1 MKKDNYK
8 KLIDPDYLQNKSL
21 ENNRPKIFFTLHMG
35 CVDILIF
42 VLSELLEQA
51 YFLYTPVKNK
61 KLEHLLLQIRQ
72 RQGGKMF
79 PATPNG
85 VKNLYKSFI
94 DKKDKKNTVKALDGL
109 SFTAK
114 DGEITGI
121 LGPNGAGKSTAMK
134 AMLGLLNLKS
144 GSVMIDGKD
153 ISKLS
158 PQDRVKE
165 GISFVPQTKN
175 VFAGMTV
182 EENLEMGAF
191 LMKDEIQNII
201 EEIYELFPILREKR
215 NQMVG
220 ELSGGQRQQV
230 ALGRALMIKPTV
242 LMLDEPTAGVSPIV
256 MDELFDH
263 IVKVK
268 RTNVAIL
275 MVEQNAKQAL
285 SISDRGYVLVTGEN
299 RYSGTGKELLDDPRV
314 RSSFLGG

>member
-1 MKKDNYK
+1 MAFFEGSKMTAGYGSG
-8 KLIDPDYLQNKSL
+8 PDIISSCSIN
-21 ENNRPKIFFTLHMG
+21 
-35 CVDILIF
+35 VD
-42 VLSELLEQA
+42 
-51 YFLYTPVKNK
+51 
-61 KLEHLLLQIRQ
+61 R
-72 RQGGKMF
+72 
-79 PATPNG
+79 
-85 VKNLYKSFI
+85 
-94 DKKDKKNTVKALDGL
+94 
-109 SFTAK
+109 
-114 DGEITGI
+114 GEIVAI

-144 GSVMIDGKD
+144 GSVKIDGKD

-158 PQDRVKE
+158 PQDRVKQ

-191 LMKDEIQNII
+191 LVEDEIKNII

-285 SISDRGYVLVTGEN
+285 NISDRGYVLVTGEN
-299 RYSGTGKELLDDPRV
+299 RYSGTGNELLNDPRV
-314 RSSFLGG
+314 RNSFLGG

>member
-1 MKKDNYK
+1 M
-8 KLIDPDYLQNKSL
+8 
-21 ENNRPKIFFTLHMG
+21 
-35 CVDILIF
+35 
-42 VLSELLEQA
+42 A
-51 YFLYTPVKNK
+51 YFEGIKMT
-61 KLEHLLLQIRQ
+61 
-72 RQGGKMF
+72 GGYG
-79 PATPNG
+79 NG
-85 VKNLYKSFI
+85 PDIINSCTVNV
-94 DKKDKKNTVKALDGL
+94 DK
-109 SFTAK
+109 
-114 DGEITGI
+114 GEIVSI

-144 GSVMIDGKD
+144 GSVKIDGED
-153 ISKLS
+153 ISRLS
-158 PQDRVKE
+158 PQDRVKK
-165 GISFVPQTKN
+165 GISFVPQNKN

-191 LMKDEIQNII
+191 LI
-201 EEIYELFPILREKR
+201 EDDLENTIDKIYNLFPVLKEKR
-215 NQMVG
+215 NQLVG

-230 ALGRALMIKPTV
+230 ALGRALMIKPSV

-268 RTNVAIL
+268 KTNVAIL

-299 RYSGTGKELLDDPRV
+299 RYSGTGKELLNDPRV

>member
-1 MKKDNYK
+1 M
-8 KLIDPDYLQNKSL
+8 
-21 ENNRPKIFFTLHMG
+21 
-35 CVDILIF
+35 
-42 VLSELLEQA
+42 A
-51 YFLYTPVKNK
+51 YFEGNEMTGGYGNGPDIINSCTVNVNK
-61 KLEHLLLQIRQ
+61 
-72 RQGGKMF
+72 
-79 PATPNG
+79 
-85 VKNLYKSFI
+85 
-94 DKKDKKNTVKALDGL
+94 
-109 SFTAK
+109 
-114 DGEITGI
+114 GEIVSI

-134 AMLGLLNLKS
+134 AMLGLLKLKS
-144 GSVMIDGKD
+144 GSVIIDGKD

-165 GISFVPQTKN
+165 GISFVPQNKN

-191 LMKDEIQNII
+191 LVNDEINNTI
-201 EEIYELFPILREKR
+201 EEIYNLFPILKEKR
-215 NQMVG
+215 SQLVG

-285 SISDRGYVLVTGEN
+285 NISDRGYVLVTGEN
-299 RYSGTGKELLDDPRV
+299 KYSGTGNELLNDSRV

>member
-1 MKKDNYK
+1 M
-8 KLIDPDYLQNKSL
+8 
-21 ENNRPKIFFTLHMG
+21 
-35 CVDILIF
+35 
-42 VLSELLEQA
+42 A
-51 YFLYTPVKNK
+51 YFEGENMTGGYGNGPDIINSCSVKV
-61 KLEHLLLQIRQ
+61 ER
-72 RQGGKMF
+72 
-79 PATPNG
+79 
-85 VKNLYKSFI
+85 
-94 DKKDKKNTVKALDGL
+94 
-109 SFTAK
+109 
-114 DGEITGI
+114 GEIVSI

-144 GSVMIDGKD
+144 GSIKIDGKD
-153 ISKLS
+153 ITQLS

-191 LMKDEIQNII
+191 LVLDDYRSIIDEI
-201 EEIYELFPILREKR
+201 YSLFPILREKR
-215 NQMVG
+215 NQFVG

-230 ALGRALMIKPTV
+230 ALGRALMIRPSV

-285 SISDRGYVLVTGEN
+285 NISDRGYVLVTGEN
-299 RYSGTGKELLDDPRV
+299 RYSGTGQELLNNPEV
-314 RSSFLGG
+314 RKSFLGG